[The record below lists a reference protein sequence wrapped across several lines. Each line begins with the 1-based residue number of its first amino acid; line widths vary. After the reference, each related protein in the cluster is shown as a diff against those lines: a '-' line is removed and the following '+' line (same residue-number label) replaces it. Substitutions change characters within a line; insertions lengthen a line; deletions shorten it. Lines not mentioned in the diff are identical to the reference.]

1 MKIFHYLK
9 KYLIY
14 GISIFKI
21 LIGIKYIKANKKIII
36 NASLFDGLIFI
47 FKSSKKP
54 IKNIRLHKNKYSNK
68 IFE

>member
-1 MKIFHYLK
+1 MKKFHFLKIFK
-9 KYLIY
+9 N

-36 NASLFDGLIFI
+36 NTNLFDGLIFI

-54 IKNIRLHKNKYSNK
+54 TKNIRLHKNKYSNK